1 MSRELNYK
9 QVFSAEDFQFAVNG
23 DTTGLAAWTEI
34 EAGRFMPRRVR
45 GSFLGRA
52 LG

>member
-1 MSRELNYK
+1 MSQDFTNNEL
-9 QVFSAEDFQFAVNG
+9 VSADDFQFSING
-23 DTTGLAAWTEI
+23 DMTGLAAWTEI

-45 GSFLGRA
+45 GSFHGRA

>member
-1 MSRELNYK
+1 MSLEENTNPTEPNTPH
-9 QVFSAEDFQFAVNG
+9 FSLEENVG
-23 DTTGLAAWTEI
+23 EIAAWTEI

>member
-1 MSRELNYK
+1 MSPEANSL
-9 QVFSAEDFQFAVNG
+9 SAAESPHFCTAENG
-23 DTTGLAAWTEI
+23 GELAAWTEI

>member
-1 MSRELNYK
+1 MESK
-9 QVFSAEDFQFAVNG
+9 GHISSAASDPHFSIDGEANAEA
-23 DTTGLAAWTEI
+23 AAWTEI

-45 GSFLGRA
+45 GSYLGRA

>member
-1 MSRELNYK
+1 MSPEYREEDLIGPESPH
-9 QVFSAEDFQFAVNG
+9 FSTAG
-23 DTTGLAAWTEI
+23 DEAGLAAWTEI

-45 GSFLGRA
+45 GSYHGRA

>member
-1 MSRELNYK
+1 MSQEFIHDELIGPDGLH
-9 QVFSAEDFQFAVNG
+9 FSING
-23 DTTGLAAWTEI
+23 DCDEVAAWTEI

>member
-1 MSRELNYK
+1 MSQEFIDNELIGPEGIH
-9 QVFSAEDFQFAVNG
+9 FSLNG
-23 DTTGLAAWTEI
+23 DSNEFAAWTEI

-45 GSFLGRA
+45 GSFQGRA

>member
-1 MSRELNYK
+1 MSQEFINHHLIGPEGIH
-9 QVFSAEDFQFAVNG
+9 FSING
-23 DTTGLAAWTEI
+23 DSSEVAAWTEI
-34 EAGRFMPRRVR
+34 EAGRFLPRRVR